1 LDSCLRAFT
10 TPEELRDNDT
20 YYCGKCKA
28 HCPASKK
35 LDIWKLPPVLIFHF
49 KRFQCINETRWVKS
63 CKTVT
68 FPIDDFDPSQYL
80 AIRSTPETASS
91 NFNHNPAQPRS
102 PKSPRP
108 GETRFSD
115 ANNGKMRANDME
127 METRSEHSK
136 QKNDEEETRLTILKC
151 GQHDHRL
158 KEEYLRSEEADHLQ
172 YNLYAIVCH
181 AGMLGAGHYVTYVRH
196 SNGKWYLYN
205 DSSCKEVSS
214 KDIDYSLAYIL
225 FYERRGLD
233 YDRYIPDVSGRQAQ
247 DVDKVDEE
255 CEADVKRLC
264 RIH

>member
-1 LDSCLRAFT
+1 MEHCSVKESYAAQMEPVSLDSCLRAFT

-35 LDIWKLPPVLIFHF
+35 LDIWKLPPVLVSHNVAIRCLLLSTPLFLFQIFHF

-80 AIRSTPETASS
+80 AVRGSPDLAPPVLNHAITAAST
-91 NFNHNPAQPRS
+91 S
-102 PKSPRP
+102 PKAQ
-108 GETRFSD
+108 SD
-115 ANNGKMRANDME
+115 KNQARGKQRSNE
-127 METRSEHSK
+127 MDTRSENPK
-136 QKNDEEETRLTILKC
+136 EKNEEETRLSVLRC

-158 KEEYLRSEEADHLQ
+158 KEEYVKSGEWDHLQ

-196 SNGKWYLYN
+196 TNGKWYLYN
-205 DSSCKEVSS
+205 DSSCKVSAS
-214 KDIDYSLAYIL
+214 DFDKLSHFAKIIL
-225 FYERRGLD
+225 SF
-233 YDRYIPDVSGRQAQ
+233 
-247 DVDKVDEE
+247 
-255 CEADVKRLC
+255 
-264 RIH
+264 